1 MPGRAHH
8 VSQIH
13 TALSTSST
21 VGRPLAGVFE
31 TLAEQHRQLLELL
44 REAGSSAAAAQRR
57 ERWAEARRRL
67 LSHERAES
75 QVVYAA
81 LQRNESAS
89 RVLQQHAGQVTEL
102 ERAVGALDS
111 TDWGSEH
118 WISRLRDVLAL
129 VDDHVRDE
137 EQDFF
142 PRAQRLLGE
151 DAARALDEP
160 FERAQRDILHTLT
173 GKT

>member
-1 MPGRAHH
+1 
-8 VSQIH
+8 
-13 TALSTSST
+13 
-21 VGRPLAGVFE
+21 LAGVFA
-31 TLAEQHRQLLELL
+31 TLADQHRRLLELL
-44 REAGSSAAAAQRR
+44 RDAGTIDAAAQRR

-67 LSHERAES
+67 LAHERAES

-81 LQRNESAS
+81 LQGNDSAGPL
-89 RVLQQHAGQVTEL
+89 LQQHAGQVTEL
-102 ERAVGALDS
+102 ERAIAQVDATDGASDL
-111 TDWGSEH
+111 WV
-118 WISRLRDVLAL
+118 SRLRDVMAVL
-129 VDDHVRDE
+129 DDHVRDE

-160 FERAQRDILHTLT
+160 FASAQRDALHTLT